1 MKPTFVNAEKP
12 LITVMLKKTTPDE
25 VIDEIGIALQN
36 GAEAFGLQAENF
48 DRKYHKPEI
57 FKDIFDAMDNKPL
70 YITNYKLVN
79 NIDLSYEELA
89 EELISFA
96 EMGATLCDVMGDY
109 FHKEKYELTG
119 DPEAINKQMKLINE
133 LHSKGAEVV
142 MSSHIN
148 KYRSAES
155 VLSVAQ
161 EHKRRGADIS
171 KIVTHAK
178 DMKQQIANLRTTDL
192 LKREL
197 GIPFLFL
204 SGGECRI
211 HRRIGILLGS
221 CMSLCVCED
230 NPENPQP
237 FISDQKNIRDNMKF

>member
-1 MKPTFVNAEKP
+1 M
-12 LITVMLKKTTPDE
+12 
-25 VIDEIGIALQN
+25 IDEIGIALRN

-57 FKDIFDAMDNKPL
+57 FKDIFNAMDNKPL

-109 FHKEKYELTG
+109 FHKDTQELT
-119 DPEAINKQMKLINE
+119 DDSVAIEKQRELINE
-133 LHSKGAEVV
+133 LHSSGAEVV

-148 KYRSAES
+148 KYCSAKK
-155 VLSVAQ
+155 VLSFSQ

-171 KIVTHAK
+171 KIVTHAN
-178 DMKQQIANLRTTDL
+178 DMKQ
-192 LKREL
+192 
-197 GIPFLFL
+197 
-204 SGGECRI
+204 
-211 HRRIGILLGS
+211 
-221 CMSLCVCED
+221 
-230 NPENPQP
+230 
-237 FISDQKNIRDNMKF
+237 